1 MISQVDSK
9 EAPRKSMTWSLSDKI
24 FTRQKINLDYS
35 ISSVL
40 ELREYQAA
48 MSGRDDFVV
57 ELSMPDLLKNL
68 PSI

>member
-1 MISQVDSK
+1 MISPVDSK
-9 EAPRKSMTWSLSDKI
+9 EAPRKSMTWSLSGKI

-35 ISSVL
+35 IRSVL

>member
-1 MISQVDSK
+1 
-9 EAPRKSMTWSLSDKI
+9 MTWSLSGKI

-35 ISSVL
+35 IRSVL